1 MLAVWLGILDT
12 ETGKLTAANA
22 GHEYPV
28 LAQPN
33 GAFELVRDKHGLV
46 IGAMEGVCY
55 REYELTL
62 KPGAKLFLYTDG
74 VPEATDA
81 SEQLFG
87 IERMLAA
94 LNRVSDQTPEE
105 ILRGVRRAVD
115 DFVREAEQFDDL
127 TMLCLEYC
135 GNGGQTSDARELVL
149 DAEVDNLER
158 VLGFLEEQLTAAD
171 CPMKAQMQLCVAAE
185 EIFVNIASY
194 AYAPGTGKATVRVA
208 IEEEPRRAIVTFL
221 DSGTPFDPL
230 AREDPD
236 VTLSAEE
243 RQIGG
248 LGIFM
253 TKKTMDDVSY
263 VYRDGQNVLT
273 LKKNF

>member
-1 MLAVWLGILDT
+1 
-12 ETGKLTAANA
+12 
-22 GHEYPV
+22 
-28 LAQPN
+28 
-33 GAFELVRDKHGLV
+33 
-46 IGAMEGVCY
+46 
-55 REYELTL
+55 
-62 KPGAKLFLYTDG
+62 
-74 VPEATDA
+74 
-81 SEQLFG
+81 
-87 IERMLAA
+87 
-94 LNRVSDQTPEE
+94 
-105 ILRGVRRAVD
+105 
-115 DFVREAEQFDDL
+115 
-127 TMLCLEYC
+127 
-135 GNGGQTSDARELVL
+135 
-149 DAEVDNLER
+149 
-158 VLGFLEEQLTAAD
+158 
-171 CPMKAQMQLCVAAE
+171 MKAQMQLCVAAE

-273 LKKNF
+273 LKKIF